1 MNFQQKTLLI
11 CMSLTFI
18 IGGANHLYTKMHP
31 HPPINS
37 FPSNDY
43 DQDIIVSKIME
54 SFPGA
59 LREEHFIQQ
68 LYDVLHAYSSLFGDN
83 TLLATSFCCDEINR
97 KFENNLANKFG
108 GLIFTFGGL
117 AGFPFGGL
125 TGFGAFAHHIPSPH
139 GTGLII
145 YGPHIGIDNNGLIGI
160 INRKGLEK
168 SGTCCG
174 SALAALNKFNT
185 NSELTMLREELS
197 LDYQQNE
204 VIRCLYCPTASE
216 KLLSREKN
224 QLIELPKILFTA
236 QQKNINEIIK
246 NGCNNLPENSL
257 IAVVGGIHIN
267 TPIGMSDFFLP
278 LSFDIRDSQGNLIKN
293 LLSYT
298 I

>member
-1 MNFQQKTLLI
+1 MDIFQKTLLLCI
-11 CMSLTFI
+11 SLSFI
-18 IGGANHLYTKMHP
+18 IGGANQIYTKLQSHRP
-31 HPPINS
+31 LNLLQ
-37 FPSNDY
+37 SNNF

-54 SFPGA
+54 SFPTS

-145 YGPHIGIDNNGLIGI
+145 YGPHVGVDNNGFIGK

-174 SALAALNKFNT
+174 SALAALNTFNQ
-185 NSELTMLREELS
+185 NSELSMLKEELS

-204 VIRCLYCPTASE
+204 VIRCLYDPSSSD
-216 KLLSREKN
+216 KLLSKENN
-224 QLIELPKILFTA
+224 QLIELPKILFNA

-257 IAVVGGIHIN
+257 IAIVGGIHIN
-267 TPIGMSDFFLP
+267 TPSGMSDFFLP

-293 LLSYT
+293 LLSFT
-298 I
+298 P

>member
-11 CMSLTFI
+11 CMSMTFI
-18 IGGANHLYTKMHP
+18 LGATNQIYTKMHP

-37 FPSNDY
+37 FTPNDY

-145 YGPHIGIDNNGLIGI
+145 YGPHIGIDNNGLIGK
-160 INRKGLEK
+160 INRNGLEK

-185 NSELTMLREELS
+185 NSELTVLREELS

-267 TPIGMSDFFLP
+267 TPSGMSDFFLP

>member
-1 MNFQQKTLLI
+1 MNFKQKTLLI

-18 IGGANHLYTKMHP
+18 IGGANHVYTKMLS

-37 FPSNDY
+37 FTPNDY
-43 DQDIIVSKIME
+43 DQDIIVSKTME

-145 YGPHIGIDNNGLIGI
+145 YGPHIGIDNNGLIGK

-185 NSELTMLREELS
+185 NSELTVLREELS

-267 TPIGMSDFFLP
+267 TPSGMSDFFLP

-293 LLSYT
+293 LLSYEK
-298 I
+298 